1 MKPSDLNFSPGLTS
15 FALEYQEKQFV
26 ADQVVPPMPH
36 SAMQGRFKSYSQY
49 DIFSVEGGQL
59 GPASHAD
66 EVDFD
71 VSETAFSMEN
81 FGYKG
86 WVSQQAIDNAE
97 APIQPLRTM
106 TRRVMQ
112 KTMRRRERRVA
123 QAVMAAANYATA
135 NKNDEA
141 GGWATLSTDVWG
153 RLLTGMDACAAPPN
167 VLVLDIAT
175 FRAIQRNQTILAA
188 IKGTLAPQ
196 FIDAASAPAKT
207 GSAFVPQSVF
217 CPALAQALGLDRVVI
232 GAAQY
237 ATSKEGQ
244 TLTKA
249 RIWDLPN
256 AGKGGAAL
264 IRVAQDQVED
274 LVTFLHVTW
283 KQQFRVYTWF
293 DPDRGA
299 DGSTA
304 VKVVDTGKVIP
315 VANDAGYLFQ
325 DTLVT

>member
-1 MKPSDLNFSPGLTS
+1 MKPSDMNFSPGLTG
-15 FALEYQEKQFV
+15 FALEYQEKQFI

-36 SAMQGRFKSYSQY
+36 SHMQGKYKSYSQFDVF
-49 DIFSVEGGQL
+49 DIEGGQL
-59 GPASHAD
+59 GPSSHAD

-71 VSETAFSMEN
+71 VSETSFSMDN

-97 APIQPLRTM
+97 APIQPMRTM

-112 KTMRRRERRVA
+112 KTLRRRERRVA
-123 QAVMAAANYATA
+123 LAVMGAGNYATP

-141 GGWATLSTDVWG
+141 GTWATLTTDVWG

-167 VLVLDIAT
+167 VLVMDLAT
-175 FRAIQRNQTILAA
+175 FRAVQRNQTVLAA

-196 FIDAASAPAKT
+196 FVEGATGPAKT
-207 GSAFVPQSVF
+207 GSAFIPQSVF
-217 CPALAQALGLDRVVI
+217 CPALAQALGLDRVVV
-232 GAAQY
+232 GAAQF
-237 ATSKEGQ
+237 ASSKKGQ
-244 TLTKA
+244 ALA
-249 RIWDLPN
+249 RGRIWDLPN

-264 IRVAQDQVED
+264 VRVAQDQVED
-274 LVTFLHVTW
+274 LVTFLHLTF
-283 KQQFRVYTWF
+283 KEPFRVYTWF

-304 VKVVDTGKVIP
+304 VKVVDTGKVIA